1 MKFYKKIILILVCFI
16 ILALLLL
23 FMNIIYAKYKTEVS
37 GKASISISRWDI
49 KVNDNSI
56 KNNQDISSTITPVFP
71 GNEYIASNI
80 IAPTA
85 EGYFDLFL
93 DYTDTDVAF
102 KYEINVSPNEE
113 SAVKDLVTT
122 GYSVDD
128 GEKIEFSDFNS
139 PISETVNLSEEN
151 KTKKIRIY
159 IVWNDDPDT
168 SSMDN
173 LSDTSSTLKADSS
186 AILDVSVAFTQV
198 AQ

>member
-23 FMNIIYAKYKTEVS
+23 LMNIIYAKYKTEVA
-37 GKASISISRWDI
+37 GIASISISRWDI

-71 GNEYIASNI
+71 GNEYVASNI

-93 DYTDTDVAF
+93 DYTATDVAF
-102 KYEINVSPNEE
+102 KYEINVTPNEE

-128 GEKIEFSDFNS
+128 GEKIEFSEFNS
-139 PISETVNLSEEN
+139 PISETVNLSNEN

-159 IVWNDDPDT
+159 IIWNDNPDT

>member
-1 MKFYKKIILILVCFI
+1 MLTIVLAGFIVYDKFI
-16 ILALLLL
+16 
-23 FMNIIYAKYKTEVS
+23 NT
-37 GKASISISRWDI
+37 
-49 KVNDNSI
+49 NDNQTCDTNKNQEVKENI
-56 KNNQDISSTITPVFP
+56 KESKSFK
-71 GNEYIASNI
+71 
-80 IAPTA
+80 
-85 EGYFDLFL
+85 
-93 DYTDTDVAF
+93 DVAF
-102 KYEINVSPNEE
+102 KYEINVTPNEE

-128 GEKIEFSDFNS
+128 GEKIEFSEFNS
-139 PISETVNLSEEN
+139 PISETVNLSNEN

-159 IVWNDDPDT
+159 IIWNDNPDT

>member
-1 MKFYKKIILILVCFI
+1 MKFYKKIVLILICC
-16 ILALLLL
+16 ILLASLLL
-23 FMNIIYAKYKTEVS
+23 FINMIYAKYKTEVS

-93 DYTDTDVAF
+93 DYTATDVAF

-128 GEKIEFSDFNS
+128 GEKIEFSEFNA
-139 PISETVNLSEEN
+139 PISETVNLSNEN

-159 IVWNDDPDT
+159 IIWNDDPDT

>member
-23 FMNIIYAKYKTEVS
+23 LMNIIYAKYKTEVA

-71 GNEYIASNI
+71 GNEYVASNI

-93 DYTDTDVAF
+93 DYTATDVAF
-102 KYEINVSPNEE
+102 KYEINVTPNEE

-128 GEKIEFSDFNS
+128 GEKIEFSEFNS
-139 PISETVNLSEEN
+139 PISETVNLSNEN

-159 IVWNDDPDT
+159 IIWNDNPDT

-173 LSDTSSTLKADSS
+173 LSDTSSTLKSDSS

>member
-1 MKFYKKIILILVCFI
+1 MKFYKKIVLILICC
-16 ILALLLL
+16 ILLASLLL
-23 FMNIIYAKYKTEVS
+23 FINMIYAKYKTEVS
-37 GKASISISRWDI
+37 GKASISISRWDV

-93 DYTDTDVAF
+93 DYTATDVAF

-128 GEKIEFSDFNS
+128 GEKIEFPEFNA
-139 PISETVNLSEEN
+139 PISETVNLSNEN

-159 IVWNDDPDT
+159 IIGNDDPDT

>member
-1 MKFYKKIILILVCFI
+1 MKFYKKIVLILIFC
-16 ILALLLL
+16 ILLASLLL
-23 FMNIIYAKYKTEVS
+23 FINMIYAKYKTEVS
-37 GKASISISRWDI
+37 GKASISISRWDV

-71 GNEYIASNI
+71 GNEYVASNI

-93 DYTDTDVAF
+93 DYTATDVAF

-128 GEKIEFSDFNS
+128 GEKIDFSEFNS
-139 PISETVNLSEEN
+139 PISETVNLSNEN

-159 IVWNDDPDT
+159 IIWNDDPDT